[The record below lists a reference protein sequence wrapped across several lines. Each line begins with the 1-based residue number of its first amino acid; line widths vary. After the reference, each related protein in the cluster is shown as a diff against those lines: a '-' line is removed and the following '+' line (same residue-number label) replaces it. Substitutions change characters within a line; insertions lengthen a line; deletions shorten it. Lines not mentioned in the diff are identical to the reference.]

1 METFYTVCTYNIL
14 NIQGGPNMPVNNLD
28 GNNGSEKICIQGKK
42 VFDACMKQTTLQ
54 QVTVSVSDV
63 NPTGPATPLKFV
75 SCKST
80 TTTGIVDNLVVERLQ
95 ERPKYGRVEADIV
108 VPVEVTYIDANN
120 VEGSGS
126 GTVTVPVNVV
136 MYLPEPSIIP
146 YKIEASVSA
155 VSPDGTYS
163 QTQEIDGVTYY
174 LFVINC
180 CVTAI
185 LKVTMDV
192 ELIIPTY
199 GYAVIPP
206 CQEYTE
212 EVCSG
217 YFELPL
223 YPGSCRNNGG
233 GQ

>member
-1 METFYTVCTYNIL
+1 
-14 NIQGGPNMPVNNLD
+14 MPVNNLD
-28 GNNGSEKICIQGKK
+28 GNNCSEKICIQGKK
-42 VFDACMKQTTLQ
+42 VFDACMKQVTLQ
-54 QVTVSVSDV
+54 QITVSVSDV
-63 NPTGPATPLKFV
+63 NPPNPAVPLRFV

-80 TTTGIVDNLVVERLQ
+80 TTKGVIENLVVERLT
-95 ERPKYGRVEADIV
+95 ERPKYGRVQADVV
-108 VPVEVTYIDANN
+108 VPVEVTYIDNNN
-120 VEGSGS
+120 VEGVGQ
-126 GTVTVPVNVV
+126 GTVTVPVDVV

-146 YKIEASVSA
+146 YAIEASVSA
-155 VSPDGTYS
+155 VSPEGQYS

-174 LFVINC
+174 IFVINC

-192 ELIIPTY
+192 ELIVPSY

-206 CQEYTE
+206 CQDYTE

-223 YPGSCRNNGG
+223 YPGGRVNPNPNN
-233 GQ
+233 

>member
-1 METFYTVCTYNIL
+1 
-14 NIQGGPNMPVNNLD
+14 MPVNNLE
-28 GNNGSEKICIQGKK
+28 NNNCSEKICIQAKK

-54 QVTVSVSDV
+54 QITVSVTDV
-63 NPTGPATPLKFV
+63 NPPNPSTPLRFV

-80 TTTGIVDNLVVERLQ
+80 TTTGIVENLVVDRLQ
-95 ERPKYGRVEADIV
+95 ERPRYGRVQADIV
-108 VPVEVTYIDANN
+108 VPVEVSYIDSNN
-120 VEGSGS
+120 EEGGGT
-126 GTVTVPVNVV
+126 GTVTVPVDVV

-146 YKIEASVSA
+146 YRIEASVSA
-155 VSPDGTYS
+155 ISPEGLFS
-163 QTQEIDGVTYY
+163 QTQVIDGVTYY
-174 LFVINC
+174 IFTINC

-192 ELIIPTY
+192 ELIVPSY

-223 YPGSCRNNGG
+223 YPGNVRNTNG
-233 GQ
+233 

>member
-1 METFYTVCTYNIL
+1 
-14 NIQGGPNMPVNNLD
+14 MPGNNFD
-28 GNNGSEKICIQGKK
+28 GNSCNEKICIEAKK

-54 QVTVSVSDV
+54 QITVSVSDV
-63 NPTGPATPLKFV
+63 TPPDPALPLRFV
-75 SCKST
+75 SCKSST
-80 TTTGIVDNLVVERLQ
+80 TKGIIENLVVERLQ
-95 ERPKYGRVEADIV
+95 DRPKYGRVEADIV

-120 VEGSGS
+120 VEGSGE

-155 VSPDGTYS
+155 VSPDGEFA
-163 QTQEIDGVTYY
+163 QTQVIDGITYY
-174 LFVINC
+174 IFVINC

-185 LKVTMDV
+185 LKVTMNV
-192 ELIIPTY
+192 ELIVPTY

-212 EVCSG
+212 EICSG

-223 YPGSCRNNGG
+223 YPGSGRGNGG
-233 GQ
+233 GNIT

>member
-1 METFYTVCTYNIL
+1 
-14 NIQGGPNMPVNNLD
+14 MPINNTD
-28 GNNGSEKICIQGKK
+28 NNCSEKICIQGKK

-54 QVTVSVSDV
+54 QITVSVTDPTPA
-63 NPTGPATPLKFV
+63 NPTAPLRFV
-75 SCKST
+75 SCKSS
-80 TTTGIVDNLVVERLQ
+80 TTTGVVDNLVVDRLT
-95 ERPKYGRVEADIV
+95 ERPKYGRVQADIV
-108 VPVEVTYIDANN
+108 VPVTVTYIDADNN
-120 VEGSGS
+120 EGSGT
-126 GTVTVPVNVV
+126 GTVTVPVDVV

-146 YKIEASVSA
+146 YRIEAAVSA
-155 VSPDGTYS
+155 VSPEGLFS
-163 QTQEIDGVTYY
+163 QTQVIDGVTYY
-174 LFVINC
+174 IFTINC

-192 ELIIPTY
+192 ELIVPSY

-223 YPGSCRNNGG
+223 YPGQGNGG
-233 GQ
+233 GTSGGGNTGR

>member
-1 METFYTVCTYNIL
+1 MPANNFD
-14 NIQGGPNMPVNNLD
+14 GGNC
-28 GNNGSEKICIQGKK
+28 SEKICIQGKK

-54 QVTVSVSDV
+54 QITVSVSNV
-63 NPTGPATPLKFV
+63 NPTDPTVPLRFV
-75 SCKST
+75 SCKSST
-80 TTTGIVDNLVVERLQ
+80 TCGNVENLVVERLQ
-95 ERPKYGRVEADIV
+95 DRPKYGRVEADIE
-108 VPVEVTYIDANN
+108 VPVEVTYVDSNN
-120 VEGSGS
+120 VEGSGE
-126 GTVTVPVNVV
+126 GVVTVPVNVV

-163 QTQEIDGVTYY
+163 TTQEIDGVTYY
-174 LFVINC
+174 NFVINC

-192 ELIIPTY
+192 ELIVPSY

-212 EVCSG
+212 EICSG

-223 YPGSCRNNGG
+223 YPGSGRGTNGG
-233 GQ
+233 AIT

>member
-1 METFYTVCTYNIL
+1 
-14 NIQGGPNMPVNNLD
+14 MPGNNFD
-28 GNNGSEKICIQGKK
+28 GNNCSEKICIQGKK
-42 VFDACMKQTTLQ
+42 VFDACMKQVTLQ
-54 QVTVSVSDV
+54 QITVSVSDV
-63 NPTGPATPLKFV
+63 NPTDPVTPLRFV
-75 SCKST
+75 SCKSST
-80 TTTGIVDNLVVERLQ
+80 TVGGVENLVVERLQ
-95 ERPKYGRVEADIV
+95 DRPRYGRVEADIV

-120 VEGSGS
+120 VQGSGM
-126 GTVTVPVNVV
+126 GTVTIPVNVV

-155 VSPDGTYS
+155 VSRDGTYS
-163 QTQEIDGVTYY
+163 QTQEIDGVIYY

-192 ELIIPTY
+192 ELIVPSY

-212 EVCSG
+212 EICSG

-223 YPGSCRNNGG
+223 YPGGGRGTNGG
-233 GQ
+233 GNIT

>member
-1 METFYTVCTYNIL
+1 
-14 NIQGGPNMPVNNLD
+14 MPVNNLE
-28 GNNGSEKICIQGKK
+28 GNNCSEKICIQGKK
-42 VFDACMKQTTLQ
+42 VFDACMKQITLQ
-54 QVTVSVSDV
+54 QITVSVSDV
-63 NPTGPATPLKFV
+63 NPPSPAVPLRFI

-80 TTTGIVDNLVVERLQ
+80 TTKGIIENLVVERLT
-95 ERPKYGRVEADIV
+95 ERPKYGRVQADVV

-120 VEGSGS
+120 VEGVGQ
-126 GTVTVPVNVV
+126 GTVTVPVDVV
-136 MYLPEPSIIP
+136 MFLPEPSIIP
-146 YKIEASVSA
+146 YAIEASVSA
-155 VSPDGTYS
+155 VSPEGQYS

-174 LFVINC
+174 IFVINC

-192 ELIIPTY
+192 ELIVPSY

-206 CQEYTE
+206 CQDYTE

-223 YPGSCRNNGG
+223 YPGGRINTTPNN
-233 GQ
+233 

>member
-1 METFYTVCTYNIL
+1 
-14 NIQGGPNMPVNNLD
+14 MPVNNFD
-28 GNNGSEKICIQGKK
+28 GNSCNEKICVQGKK
-42 VFDACMKQTTLQ
+42 VFDACKKQTTLQ
-54 QVTVSVSDV
+54 QITVNVYDV
-63 NPTGPATPLKFV
+63 NPEGPALPLRFV

-80 TTTGIVDNLVVERLQ
+80 STVGIVDNLVVERLR

-120 VEGSGS
+120 VEGSGL

-136 MYLPEPSIIP
+136 MFLPEPSIIP

-155 VSPDGTYS
+155 VSPDGVFS

-174 LFVINC
+174 IFTINC

-192 ELIIPTY
+192 EIIIPTF

-206 CQEYTE
+206 CQDYTE

-223 YPGSCRNNGG
+223 YPGGGTGTGG
-233 GQ
+233 GNN

>member
-1 METFYTVCTYNIL
+1 
-14 NIQGGPNMPVNNLD
+14 MPINNNE
-28 GNNGSEKICIQGKK
+28 GSCSEKICIQGKK
-42 VFDACMKQTTLQ
+42 IFDACMKQTTLQ
-54 QVTVSVSDV
+54 QITVSVTDV
-63 NPTGPATPLKFV
+63 NPPSPEVPLRFV

-80 TTTGIVDNLVVERLQ
+80 TTVGEIQNLVVERLQ

-108 VPVEVTYIDANN
+108 VPVEVTYLDNNN
-120 VEGSGS
+120 VTGTGT
-126 GTVTVPVNVV
+126 GTVTVPVDVV
-136 MYLPEPSIIP
+136 MFLPEPSIIP
-146 YKIEASVSA
+146 YRIEASVSA
-155 VSPDGTYS
+155 VSPEGLYS
-163 QTQEIDGVTYY
+163 QTQVIEGVTYY
-174 LFVINC
+174 LFTLNC

-192 ELIIPTY
+192 ELIVPSY

-223 YPGSCRNNGG
+223 YPGGRTGNT
-233 GQ
+233 Q

>member
-1 METFYTVCTYNIL
+1 
-14 NIQGGPNMPVNNLD
+14 
-28 GNNGSEKICIQGKK
+28 
-42 VFDACMKQTTLQ
+42 
-54 QVTVSVSDV
+54 
-63 NPTGPATPLKFV
+63 
-75 SCKST
+75 
-80 TTTGIVDNLVVERLQ
+80 
-95 ERPKYGRVEADIV
+95 
-108 VPVEVTYIDANN
+108 
-120 VEGSGS
+120 
-126 GTVTVPVNVV
+126 

-146 YKIEASVSA
+146 YRIEASVSA
-155 VSPDGTYS
+155 VSPEGQYS

-174 LFVINC
+174 IFVINC

-192 ELIIPTY
+192 ELIVPSY

-223 YPGSCRNNGG
+223 YPGGRTNPTNN
-233 GQ
+233 

>member
-1 METFYTVCTYNIL
+1 
-14 NIQGGPNMPVNNLD
+14 MPVNNLE
-28 GNNGSEKICIQGKK
+28 NNNCSEKICIQAKK

-54 QVTVSVSDV
+54 QITVSVTDV
-63 NPTGPATPLKFV
+63 NPPNPSTPLRFV

-80 TTTGIVDNLVVERLQ
+80 TTTGIVENLVVDRLQ
-95 ERPKYGRVEADIV
+95 ERPRYGRVQADIV
-108 VPVEVTYIDANN
+108 VPVEVSYIDSNN
-120 VEGSGS
+120 EEGSGT
-126 GTVTVPVNVV
+126 GTVTVPVDVV

-146 YKIEASVSA
+146 YRIEASVSA
-155 VSPDGTYS
+155 ISPEGLFS
-163 QTQEIDGVTYY
+163 QTQVIDGVTYY
-174 LFVINC
+174 IFTINC

-192 ELIIPTY
+192 ELIVPSY

-223 YPGSCRNNGG
+223 YPGNVRNTNG
-233 GQ
+233 

>member
-1 METFYTVCTYNIL
+1 
-14 NIQGGPNMPVNNLD
+14 MPINNSD
-28 GNNGSEKICIQGKK
+28 GTGVEKICIQGKK

-54 QVTVSVSDV
+54 QISVSVSDV
-63 NPTGPATPLKFV
+63 TPESPTTPLRFV

-80 TTTGIVDNLVVERLQ
+80 STTGVVENLVVERLV

-108 VPVEVTYIDANN
+108 IPVEVTYIDANN
-120 VEGSGS
+120 VEGTGQ
-126 GTVTVPVNVV
+126 GTVTLPVNVV
-136 MYLPEPSIIP
+136 MYLPEPSVIP

-155 VSPDGTYS
+155 VSPDGTYN

-174 LFVINC
+174 IFVITC

-192 ELIIPTY
+192 ELIVPTY

-217 YFELPL
+217 YFDLPL
-223 YPGSCRNNGG
+223 YPGGNTGNGG
-233 GQ
+233 GNQ

>member
-1 METFYTVCTYNIL
+1 
-14 NIQGGPNMPVNNLD
+14 MPGNNFD
-28 GNNGSEKICIQGKK
+28 GNCNEKICIQAKK

-54 QVTVSVSDV
+54 QITVSVSDV
-63 NPTGPATPLKFV
+63 TPSDPLLPLRFV
-75 SCKST
+75 SCKSST
-80 TTTGIVDNLVVERLQ
+80 TKGIIENLVVERLQ
-95 ERPKYGRVEADIV
+95 DRPRYGRVEADIV

-120 VEGSGS
+120 VEGRGE
-126 GTVTVPVNVV
+126 GTITVPVNVV

-155 VSPDGTYS
+155 VSPDGDFA
-163 QTQEIDGVTYY
+163 QTQVIDDVTYY
-174 LFVINC
+174 IFVINC

-192 ELIIPTY
+192 ELIIPSY

-212 EVCSG
+212 EICSG

-223 YPGSCRNNGG
+223 YPGGGRGTNGG
-233 GQ
+233 GNIN

>member
-1 METFYTVCTYNIL
+1 
-14 NIQGGPNMPVNNLD
+14 MPVNNFES
-28 GNNGSEKICIQGKK
+28 NSCSEKICIQAKK

-54 QVTVSVSDV
+54 QITVSVSEV
-63 NPTGPATPLKFV
+63 NPSSPVLPLRFV

-80 TTTGIVDNLVVERLQ
+80 TTEGVIDNLVVERLV
-95 ERPKYGRVEADIV
+95 ERTKYGRVQADVV
-108 VPVEVTYIDANN
+108 VPVEVTYLDANN
-120 VEGSGS
+120 QEGSGT
-126 GTVTVPVNVV
+126 GTVTLPVDVV
-136 MYLPEPSIIP
+136 MYLPEPTIIP
-146 YKIEASVSA
+146 YRIEAAVSA
-155 VSPDGTYS
+155 ISPEGLFS
-163 QTQEIDGVTYY
+163 QTQVIDGVTYY
-174 LFVINC
+174 VFSINC

-192 ELIIPTY
+192 ELLVPTY

-223 YPGSCRNNGG
+223 YPGGRSGG
-233 GQ
+233 GSGQQNQ

>member
-1 METFYTVCTYNIL
+1 MS
-14 NIQGGPNMPVNNLD
+14 GNLE
-28 GNNGSEKICIQGKK
+28 GNSCSEKICIQAKK

-54 QVTVSVSDV
+54 QITVNVMDVTPSSPEV
-63 NPTGPATPLKFV
+63 PLRFV

-80 TTTGIVDNLVVERLQ
+80 TTVGDVQKLVVERLQ
-95 ERPKYGRVEADIV
+95 ERPRYGRVEADIV
-108 VPVEVTYIDANN
+108 VPVEVSYVDSNN
-120 VEGSGS
+120 VEGSGT
-126 GTVTVPVNVV
+126 GTVTVPVDVV

-146 YKIEASVSA
+146 YRIEASVSA
-155 VSPDGTYS
+155 ISPDGDYS
-163 QTQEIDGVTYY
+163 QTQVIDGVTNYI
-174 LFVINC
+174 FVVNC
-180 CVTAI
+180 CVTTI

-192 ELIIPTY
+192 ELIVPSY

-223 YPGSCRNNGG
+223 YPGGRSGG
-233 GQ
+233 TSV

>member
-1 METFYTVCTYNIL
+1 
-14 NIQGGPNMPVNNLD
+14 MPVNNLE
-28 GNNGSEKICIQGKK
+28 GNSCNEKICIQGKK

-54 QVTVSVSDV
+54 QITVSVTDV
-63 NPTGPATPLKFV
+63 NPANPAVPLRFV

-80 TTTGIVDNLVVERLQ
+80 STKGVIENLVVERLQ
-95 ERPKYGRVEADIV
+95 ERPKYGRVQADVV
-108 VPVEVTYIDANN
+108 VPVEVTYIDNN
-120 VEGSGS
+120 NDEGSGM
-126 GTVTVPVNVV
+126 GTVTVPVDVV

-146 YKIEASVSA
+146 YRIEASVSA
-155 VSPDGTYS
+155 VSPEGTYS

-174 LFVINC
+174 IFVINC

-192 ELIIPTY
+192 ELIVPSY

-206 CQEYTE
+206 CQDYTE

-223 YPGSCRNNGG
+223 YPGGRVTNNN
-233 GQ
+233 